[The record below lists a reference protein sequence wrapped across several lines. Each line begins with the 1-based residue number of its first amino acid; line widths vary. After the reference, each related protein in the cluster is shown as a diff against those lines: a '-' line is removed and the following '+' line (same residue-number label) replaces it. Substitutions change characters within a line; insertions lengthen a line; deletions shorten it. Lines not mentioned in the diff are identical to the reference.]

1 MYNQGE
7 TTDVNDE
14 EEEEEQGAQTPPPPN
29 KDTTPPINEDH
40 DDHEINNQSP
50 SSPFDQVVAVPREE
64 YNYPDTP
71 LEQSYCLPAPQPF
84 AIEETPSPEILSAD
98 DWGTGRTTFGGGK
111 KKGKKSRAHA
121 VGFADDD

>member
-14 EEEEEQGAQTPPPPN
+14 EEEEEQGAQTPPPN
-29 KDTTPPINEDH
+29 KDTTPPNNEDH
-40 DDHEINNQSP
+40 HDREINNQSP
-50 SSPFDQVVAVPREE
+50 ISPFDQVVAVPREE

-71 LEQSYCLPAPQPF
+71 LEQPCDPYPPPATEPF
-84 AIEETPSPEILSAD
+84 QIEEAPVPRIVSWDPVQS
-98 DWGTGRTTFGGGK
+98 TFSGGK

-121 VGFADDD
+121 VGFADDN